1 MLLRAVKAYCIEYPH
16 CETAM
21 PFRLH
26 DETSAPAASRQAMRG
41 AGDPESGVSN
51 VERVMAESPEL
62 LKGFGVLYGLYDKVS
77 LSPVERNVVTQTA
90 NFENTCE
97 YCVPWHT
104 DLCRAAGMAEVD
116 VEALRNDTPLSTPRL
131 EAIRRFTRAVI
142 ANRGKVS
149 IGEREAFFAAG
160 YTERNALEVVL
171 GLAMKVMT
179 NYTNSIAGTPLDEK
193 MQPLAWKK
201 PGIALGSLNER

>member
-1 MLLRAVKAYCIEYPH
+1 
-16 CETAM
+16 M

-26 DETSAPAASRQAMRG
+26 DENTAPEASRRAMRG
-41 AGDPESGVSN
+41 AGDPSSEISN

-62 LKGFGVLYGLYDKVS
+62 LKGLGTLYNLYDQVS

-104 DLCRAAGMAEVD
+104 KACRDAGMSEAD
-116 VEALRNDTPLSTPRL
+116 VQALRNDTPLSTPRL
-131 EAIRRFTRAVI
+131 EALRRFTRAMI
-142 ANRGKVS
+142 LNRGKVS
-149 IGEREAFFAAG
+149 AGEREAFFAAG
-160 YTERNALEVVL
+160 FTERNALEIVL

-179 NYTNSIAGTPLDEK
+179 NYTNSIAGTPLDEEVK
-193 MQPLAWKK
+193 PLAWKK
-201 PGIALGSLNER
+201 PVIALGSLGET